1 MNLKKN
7 LSITGSSSVS
17 WKDAIVKTIEEASKT
32 ITKLNEVRIVEQRAK
47 ISGDKLT
54 TYVVELELSFD
65 IDISNNSNTTNIPN
79 N

>member
-7 LSITGSSSVS
+7 LSITGSSNVS

-32 ITKLNEVRIVEQRAK
+32 ITKLSEVRIIEQRAQ

-65 IDISNNSNTTNIPN
+65 IDITTNSSTNAVNSN
-79 N
+79 